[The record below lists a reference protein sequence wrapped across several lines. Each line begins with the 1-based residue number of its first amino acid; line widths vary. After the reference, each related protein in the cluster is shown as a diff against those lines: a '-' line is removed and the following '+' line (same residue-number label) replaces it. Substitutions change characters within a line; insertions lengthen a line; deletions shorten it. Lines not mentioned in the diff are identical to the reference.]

1 MATVRVV
8 SESGALESIR
18 QNADSFLSNQLGP
31 DIANDA
37 RMLAP
42 VDTGRLASSIGHHL
56 DGHTLIVE
64 ATASYAAFVELGH
77 LNFAWGHFVESNP
90 WVEAQPYLQPALYTA
105 RRY

>member
-1 MATVRVV
+1 MATVRVIREPDAV
-8 SESGALESIR
+8 ESIR
-18 QNADSFLSNQLGP
+18 QDADTLLSDQLGP

-42 VDTGRLASSIGHHL
+42 VDTGRLADSIGHHM

-64 ATASYAAFVELGH
+64 ATAPYAAFVELGH
-77 LNFAWGHFVESNP
+77 RNVAWGHFVESNP
-90 WVEAQPYLQPALYTA
+90 WVEAQPFLQPALYTT